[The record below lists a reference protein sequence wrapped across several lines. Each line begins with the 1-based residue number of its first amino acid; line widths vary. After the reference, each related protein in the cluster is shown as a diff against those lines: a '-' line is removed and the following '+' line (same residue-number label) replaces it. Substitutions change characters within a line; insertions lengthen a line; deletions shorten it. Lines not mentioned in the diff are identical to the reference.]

1 MGNSG
6 SGLAYDEGKSLPC
19 SGYDHWQ
26 ISSGV
31 KKETSTDVTLFCY
44 KKSSTYALVPA
55 QKHWQRMRTIR
66 HPYILTFL
74 EGIDLPDSIVL
85 ATESCIPLDMWL
97 TEKLAEK
104 DPSIEHELLWGFRCI
119 LEALDFLHTKANL
132 SHGYLGLHAIYISK
146 NGDWKL
152 GALDLASNLA
162 VAEDLSFAKTYSNML
177 VRPYI
182 SPERMQLCKCSPGD
196 DVENVTKTPQGAA
209 DIFSLA
215 HCIQKCFDQL
225 GVEVPSTFVQYTKK
239 MLSVESRRRPT
250 ASQLVKCK
258 EFNND
263 HIQLLV
269 SLGELALKQP
279 GESIEILNVI
289 SPKVKDIP
297 PSICQF
303 KILPSVSKALQMAVN
318 DFQSRDSREA
328 CRQLVQLSL
337 ELLSNMAT
345 LGKLEESSFMSQC
358 GTMITQLWA
367 LSDRTVRTALL
378 KSLRSLTPLIS
389 EKVIN
394 NNIFDPILAG
404 FADSNPKLRE
414 ETLKSLIHVVDKL
427 EERNMQDKLVRC
439 ISNLQS
445 DAEASIRTNATVFLG
460 KIAFRLKEGVRNR
473 VLCASFSKAMRDN
486 FVPCRISG
494 LKAATTC
501 ITVLDHAQLVSKV
514 LPAVCILIMD
524 RSGEV
529 RELAFA
535 FIEQAVRILR
545 EGHEKQ
551 LRTERENAEKQTSDS
566 PQKGAQAQSGGWTS
580 WAVDGISKTLE
591 KVTIDGTAP
600 VSASTSNS
608 YNHNNSSHKNSNTN
622 SHATSN
628 TSSHATSNTNT
639 STNSYKI
646 EKRIDNDDTND
657 AWGDDDVDW
666 GDDDD
671 GDMNNKNVLPKQK
684 SSSTINTNDDW
695 GGNGW
700 DDDEI
705 IDEDDNKPEVKP
717 ATKVTSTFNSN
728 VSVNKSDPF
737 AMMEKESAAPK
748 PIGGLTVSSKSK
760 EKDKKKVAITKL
772 AVSSSDNWDDF

>member
-1 MGNSG
+1 MGNAGSG
-6 SGLAYDEGKSLPC
+6 GLAYDQGKVLPC

-44 KKSSTYALVPA
+44 KKTSTYALIPA

-85 ATESCIPLDMWL
+85 ATESCIPLDLWL
-97 TEKLAEK
+97 TEKK
-104 DPSIEHELLWGFRCI
+104 GDIDPSIEHELLWGFRCI
-119 LEALDFLHTKANL
+119 LEALDFLHTKASL
-132 SHGYLGLHAIYISK
+132 SHGYLGLHAIYIAK

-152 GALDLASNLA
+152 GALELASNLA
-162 VAEDLSFAKTYSNML
+162 VGEELSFAKTYSNML

-182 SPERMQLCKCSPGD
+182 SPERVQLCKCSPGD
-196 DVENVTKTPQGAA
+196 DVENVTKTPPGAA

-225 GVEVPSTFVQYTKK
+225 GVEIPSGFAQYTKK

-269 SLGELALKQP
+269 SLGELALKPP
-279 GESIEILNVI
+279 GESVEILNKI
-289 SPKVKDIP
+289 SSKVKDIP
-297 PSICQF
+297 PAICQF

-328 CRQLVQLSL
+328 CRQSVQLSL
-337 ELLSNMAT
+337 ELLSNMAG
-345 LGKLEESSFMSQC
+345 LGKLEESIFMTQC
-358 GTMITQLWA
+358 GAMITQLWS

-378 KSLRSLTPLIS
+378 KSLKNLTPLIS

-439 ISNLQS
+439 ISNLQG

-473 VLCASFSKAMRDN
+473 VLCAAFSKAMRDN
-486 FVPCRISG
+486 FVPCRISA

-501 ITVLDHAQLVSKV
+501 ITILENSQLVSKV

-529 RELAFA
+529 RELSFA
-535 FIEQAVRILR
+535 FIEQAIRILR
-545 EGHEKQ
+545 ENHEKQ
-551 LRTERENAEKQTSDS
+551 LRIERENADKQTNDNS
-566 PQKGAQAQSGGWTS
+566 PQKGATSSQGGWTS
-580 WAVDGISKTLE
+580 WAVDGLSKTIE

-600 VSASTSNS
+600 QIANVSINKVDNNKVDTHAS
-608 YNHNNSSHKNSNTN
+608 SSTNPSSKKVEEKSMDLSNT
-622 SHATSN
+622 
-628 TSSHATSNTNT
+628 
-639 STNSYKI
+639 
-646 EKRIDNDDTND
+646 DNIND
-657 AWGDDDVDW
+657 GWGDDDVDW
-666 GDDDD
+666 GDDD
-671 GDMNNKNVLPKQK
+671 GDMNDKNVLSKPK
-684 SSSTINTNDDW
+684 SSSTLNTGDDW
-695 GGNGW
+695 GAGW

-705 IDEDDNKPEVKP
+705 LDDDEKPEKP
-717 ATKVTSTFNSN
+717 SASFKNG
-728 VSVNKSDPF
+728 DPF
-737 AMMEKESAAPK
+737 AMLEKESSKSIQK
-748 PIGGLTVSSKSK
+748 PIGGLTISSKN
-760 EKDKKKVAITKL
+760 KDKVKEKKVAVTKL
-772 AVSSSDNWDDF
+772 AVSSNDRWDDF

>member
-6 SGLAYDEGKSLPC
+6 SGLAYDQGKILPC
-19 SGYDHWQ
+19 NGYDHWQ
-26 ISSGV
+26 ISSGI
-31 KKETSTDVTLFCY
+31 KKEASTDVTLFCY
-44 KKSSTYALVPA
+44 KKSSTYALAPA

-97 TEKLAEK
+97 AEK
-104 DPSIEHELLWGFRCI
+104 QGDRDPSIEHELLWGFRCI
-119 LEALDFLHTKANL
+119 LEALDFLHTKAGL
-132 SHGYLGLHAIYISK
+132 SHGYLGLHAIYIAK

-152 GALDLASNLA
+152 GALDLASNIA
-162 VAEDLSFAKTYSNML
+162 VGEELSFAKTYSNML

-182 SPERMQLCKCSPGD
+182 SPERIQLCKCLPGD
-196 DVENVTKTPQGAA
+196 DVENVTKTPPGAA

-225 GVEVPSTFVQYTKK
+225 GVEIPSGFIQYTKK
-239 MLSVESRRRPT
+239 MLSVESKRRPT

-269 SLGELALKQP
+269 SLGELALKP
-279 GESIEILNVI
+279 PAESLEILNKI
-289 SPKVKDIP
+289 SSKVNGIP
-297 PSICQF
+297 PAICQF

-328 CRQLVQLSL
+328 CRQSVQLSL
-337 ELLSNMAT
+337 ELLSNMAA
-345 LGKLEESSFMSQC
+345 LGKLEESVFMSQC
-358 GTMITQLWA
+358 GAMITQLWA

-378 KSLRSLTPLIS
+378 KSLKSLTPLLS

-473 VLCASFSKAMRDN
+473 VLCAAFSKAMRDN

-501 ITVLDHAQLVSKV
+501 MTILDPSQLVSKV

-529 RELAFA
+529 RELSFA
-535 FIEQAVRILR
+535 FIEQAVLILR
-545 EGHEKQ
+545 ESHEKQ
-551 LRTERENAEKQTSDS
+551 LRADRENAEKQNSENL
-566 PQKGAQAQSGGWTS
+566 QKGAASSQSSGWTS
-580 WAVDGISKTLE
+580 WAVDGLSKTIE

-600 VSASTSNS
+600 INNNKNTSN
-608 YNHNNSSHKNSNTN
+608 NKFDVPTPLNSSS
-622 SHATSN
+622 
-628 TSSHATSNTNT
+628 
-639 STNSYKI
+639 SYKVE
-646 EKRIDNDDTND
+646 EKRSDLSNNNDDANGAD
-657 AWGDDDVDW
+657 GWGDDDVDW
-666 GDDDD
+666 GDDD
-671 GDMNNKNVLPKQK
+671 GDMNDKNVLTKQK
-684 SSSTINTNDDW
+684 SNSTLNTGDDW
-695 GGNGW
+695 GGDAW

-705 IDEDDNKPEVKP
+705 LDNDDNAPEIKP
-717 ATKVTSTFNSN
+717 VTSSKPVTTFNAAIA
-728 VSVNKSDPF
+728 KADPF
-737 AMMEKESAAPK
+737 AMMEKSSSPIKK
-748 PIGGLTVSSKSK
+748 PIGGLTISTKNK
-760 EKDKKKVAITKL
+760 EKDKKKVAVTKL
-772 AVSSSDNWDDF
+772 SVSSNDNWDDF